1 MLNVDS
7 VKKNS
12 EPSDLASE
20 EERETARPMVSRM
33 HVELGHSDPRGM
45 IGSLRRRTRTQ
56 TRHRHSQ
63 EVQLQR
69 L

>member
-1 MLNVDS
+1 
-7 VKKNS
+7 
-12 EPSDLASE
+12 
-20 EERETARPMVSRM
+20 MVSRM

-45 IGSLRRRTRTQ
+45 IGSLRRKTRTQ

-63 EVQLQR
+63 KVQLQR